1 MNSPLNNGSH
11 VPGEPPAN
19 RFHLA
24 FSCTFQSFLF
34 SHGPFGQFTV
44 FLPLPLSLR
53 KGTPFLWRK
62 KKKKKK
68 NVREREHSSSLFTS
82 PHAMVF
88 FTSFSQQKK
97 TRGFPRCLIT
107 AKHRRSELREQQIVV
122 PSVSLST
129 AVWICLIFLW
139 TVNFSA
145 SFKRLSQRCL
155 VYLCLKKPQT
165 LKSSQGAA
173 PAGAGVLFWFVGEA
187 PMKFTVPFSTKISNI
202 LYLQ

>member
-1 MNSPLNNGSH
+1 MAHMSPG
-11 VPGEPPAN
+11 N
-19 RFHLA
+19 RLQIDFILLSLVLFKA
-24 FSCTFQSFLF
+24 SCFLTVLLDSLQSF
-34 SHGPFGQFTV
+34 S
-44 FLPLPLSLR
+44 LSLSLWG
-53 KGTPFLWRK
+53 KEHPFYEGK

-97 TRGFPRCLIT
+97 TLGFPRCLIT

-145 SFKRLSQRCL
+145 SFKGLSQRCL
-155 VYLCLKKPQT
+155 VYLCFKKPQT

-187 PMKFTVPFSTKISNI
+187 AMKFTVPFSTKISNI